1 MPAALPALTV
11 QQTQAIS
18 TEMER
23 DLCQRQ
29 IPVRSVYVW
38 YVLLFACF
46 NSVTGKCFIGRVAF
60 LNDHFTMKYKDL
72 NILSILVRKFMAE
85 NADHGKIKSKFESLT
100 KIAVDLPAI

>member
-29 IPVRSVYVW
+29 IHVRSVYVW

-46 NSVTGKCFIGRVAF
+46 ISVTGICFIGRVAF
-60 LNDHFTMKYKDL
+60 LNDHFTIKYKDL
-72 NILSILVRKFMAE
+72 NILSILV
-85 NADHGKIKSKFESLT
+85 
-100 KIAVDLPAI
+100 